1 MFKKEKNIVVAKFLE
16 GEIMENLQNLMKEL
30 DAEAAIIMNGVGMLE
45 DATIGYFNG
54 SEYITEKLE
63 EAAELVS
70 LQGNIGKSD
79 EGYVIHAHVA
89 LACSDHM
96 LRGGHLI
103 GGRVKVVNEISLY
116 ILDTIKIKRV
126 KKGKLM
132 EMELE

>member
-1 MFKKEKNIVVAKFLE
+1 
-16 GEIMENLQNLMKEL
+16 
-30 DAEAAIIMNGVGMLE
+30 MLE
-45 DATIGYFNG
+45 NATIGYFNG

-70 LQGNIGKSD
+70 LQGNIGKSED
-79 EGYVIHAHVA
+79 GYVIHAHAA

-103 GGRVKVVNEISLY
+103 GGRVKVVNEIVLY
-116 ILDTIKIKRV
+116 LLKEIKIRRI

-132 EMELE
+132 EMNLE